1 MNKVER
7 AIHPYT
13 FRSRTLLVLLICTL
27 LAFSISLICAV
38 GFGQSDL
45 RDEMI
50 NVERSAAIH
59 LLELN
64 QKTDLSLQ
72 ELISMVSHDSLHV
85 SLLTEEELRLSAK
98 ERELLSQQMIL
109 TRWSGLL
116 DYPVTYVQLSDA
128 VMRITTGRSSNL
140 LLSAFFRISFALL
153 SFLTVF
159 ALMAFWASYKISRP
173 ISELMKATEQVQAG
187 DFSVRLSEE
196 EPGEVGALVRSFNGM
211 TEALSRTAY
220 LQKDFIS
227 SISHEFRTPI
237 ASIRGFARLLQMP
250 GLTQEERDEYVQTI
264 AQESDRLSRLSDT
277 LLRLSAL
284 EQQETPASL
293 STFRLD
299 EQLRQVILRLEPIWS
314 ARNMDWQLSLSPV
327 TITAD
332 GELLT
337 QVWINLLQNAI
348 KFSPDGGIIEVC
360 VSANDMA
367 EVEIA
372 DHGIGMDEATVQRIF
387 DRFYQADSSRSREG
401 IGLGLCLVQRILVM
415 LQGEIHVR
423 STPGEGSV
431 FRVRIP
437 LKPTTT
443 QWKERPN
450 VESTPA

>member
-13 FRSRTLLVLLICTL
+13 FRSRTLLVLLICTI

-38 GFGQSDL
+38 GFSQSDL

-50 NVERSAAIH
+50 AVERNAAIH

-72 ELISMVSHDSLHV
+72 ELVSMVSHDSLHV
-85 SLLTEEELRLSAK
+85 TLLTEPELRLSVK

-109 TRWSGLL
+109 THWSGLL

-140 LLSAFFRISFALL
+140 LLSAFLRINFALL

-196 EPGEVGALVRSFNGM
+196 EPGEVGALTRSFNEM
-211 TEALSRTAY
+211 TAALSRTAY

-250 GLTQEERDEYVQTI
+250 GLTQTQREEYVQMI
-264 AQESDRLSRLSDT
+264 AQESDRLSRLSNT
-277 LLRLSAL
+277 LLRLTSL

-293 STFRLD
+293 SAFQLD

-314 ARNMDWQLSLSPV
+314 ARKIDWQLALSPV
-327 TITAD
+327 TITSD
-332 GELLT
+332 SELLT

-348 KFSPDGGIIEVC
+348 KFSPEGSVIEVS
-360 VSANDMA
+360 VSATDMA

-372 DHGIGMDEATVQRIF
+372 DHGIGMDEATIQRIF

-401 IGLGLCLVQRILVM
+401 VGLGLCLVQRILVM
-415 LQGEIHVR
+415 LDGEIHVR

-443 QWKERPN
+443 RWKERQN
-450 VESTPA
+450 VESSPA

>member
-13 FRSRTLLVLLICTL
+13 FRSRTLLVLLICTM

-38 GFGQSDL
+38 GFSQSDL

-50 NVERSAAIH
+50 AVERNAAIH
-59 LLELN
+59 LLELD

-72 ELISMVSHDSLHV
+72 ELVGMVSHDSLHV
-85 SLLTEEELRLSAK
+85 TLLTEPELRLSAK
-98 ERELLSQQMIL
+98 ERELLSRQMIL
-109 TRWSGLL
+109 THWSGLL
-116 DYPVTYVQLSDA
+116 DYPVTYVQLSNA
-128 VMRITTGRSSNL
+128 VVRITTGRSSNL
-140 LLSAFFRISFALL
+140 LLGAFLRINFALL

-196 EPGEVGALVRSFNGM
+196 EPGEVGALTRSFNEM
-211 TEALSRTAY
+211 TAALSRTAY

-250 GLTQEERDEYVQTI
+250 GLTQTQREEYVQMI
-264 AQESDRLSRLSDT
+264 AQESDRLSRLSNT
-277 LLRLSAL
+277 LLRLTSL

-293 STFRLD
+293 SAFQLD

-314 ARNMDWQLSLSPV
+314 ARKIDWQLALSPV
-327 TITAD
+327 TITSD
-332 GELLT
+332 SELLT

-348 KFSPDGGIIEVC
+348 KFSPEGGVIEVS
-360 VSANDMA
+360 VSATDMA
-367 EVEIA
+367 EVEIT
-372 DHGIGMDEATVQRIF
+372 DHGIGMDEATIQRIF

-401 IGLGLCLVQRILVM
+401 VGLGLCLVQRILVM
-415 LQGEIHVR
+415 LDGEIHVR

-443 QWKERPN
+443 RWKERQN
-450 VESTPA
+450 VESSPA

>member
-13 FRSRTLLVLLICTL
+13 FRSRTLLVLLICTM

-38 GFGQSDL
+38 GFSQSDL

-50 NVERSAAIH
+50 AVERNAAIH
-59 LLELN
+59 LLELD

-72 ELISMVSHDSLHV
+72 ELVGMVSHDSLHV
-85 SLLTEEELRLSAK
+85 TLLTEPELRLSAK
-98 ERELLSQQMIL
+98 ERELLSNQMIL
-109 TRWSGLL
+109 THWSGLL

-140 LLSAFFRISFALL
+140 LLSAFLRINFALL

-196 EPGEVGALVRSFNGM
+196 EPGEVGALTRSFNEM
-211 TEALSRTAY
+211 TAALSRTAY

-250 GLTQEERDEYVQTI
+250 GLTQTQREEYVQMI
-264 AQESDRLSRLSDT
+264 AQESDRLSRLSNT
-277 LLRLSAL
+277 LLRLTSL

-293 STFRLD
+293 SAFQLD

-314 ARNMDWQLSLSPV
+314 ARKIDWQLALSPV
-327 TITAD
+327 TITSD
-332 GELLT
+332 SELLT

-348 KFSPDGGIIEVC
+348 KFSPEGSVIEVS
-360 VSANDMA
+360 VSATDMA
-367 EVEIA
+367 EVEIT
-372 DHGIGMDEATVQRIF
+372 DHGIGMDEATIQRIF

-401 IGLGLCLVQRILVM
+401 VGLGLCLVQRILVM
-415 LQGEIHVR
+415 LDGEIHVR

-443 QWKERPN
+443 RWKERQN
-450 VESTPA
+450 VESSPA